1 MSIWLLG
8 NLAHSGIVT
17 SQSYVEI
24 MAELLGISEST
35 LLISMLWALELS
47 EAQRAPQ
54 PLTGSYHTCFFEGMY
69 MAKQKIIILIKM
81 RRLM

>member
-24 MAELLGISEST
+24 MAELGISEST
-35 LLISMLWALELS
+35 LFSMLSALERS

-54 PLTGSYHTCFFEGMY
+54 PLSLGLSQLLFQGHVRG
-69 MAKQKIIILIKM
+69 KKKKKKI
-81 RRLM
+81 

>member
-24 MAELLGISEST
+24 MAELLEISEST
-35 LLISMLWALELS
+35 LFSMLSALERS

-54 PLTGSYHTCFFEGMY
+54 PLSLGLSQLLFQGHVRG
-69 MAKQKIIILIKM
+69 KKKKKNLIKM
-81 RRLM
+81 GRSV